1 MATKKRPAPP
11 EVEQL
16 RVRRGPS
23 QQKPL
28 PPHLDAFAR
37 GDDDALWR
45 RERRG
50 AALNDPRPVVLIP
63 GVKNAD
69 ARVVFDA
76 RIRRLHE
83 AQNEKDDKTLARE
96 LAEAFLLGLW
106 RANNVVSFEALV
118 EVALGLSIDA
128 AKQLAREG
136 KEELHLPDRLSDAEI
151 AVWMRAEAGML
162 EASEEARVR
171 YTNDRLVLSVPIEVA
186 AHALAAAGRREA
198 PLEHMALGTETV
210 VDRPRGVRSMKDII
224 ERERR
229 IRDDE

>member
-1 MATKKRPAPP
+1 VATKKRPDPP

-16 RVRRGPS
+16 RVRRGRTE
-23 QQKPL
+23 QKPL

-50 AALNDPRPVVLIP
+50 GQIDDPRPIVLIP

-83 AQNEKDDKTLARE
+83 AQTEKDEKTLSRE

-106 RANNVVSFEALV
+106 RANNVVSFDALA
-118 EVALGLSIDA
+118 EVALGLTLA
-128 AKQLAREG
+128 EAKRLALIG

-151 AVWMRAEAGML
+151 AVWMRAEAGLL
-162 EASEEARVR
+162 EACEEARVR
-171 YTNDRLVLSVPIEVA
+171 YANERLILSVPIEFA

-198 PLEHMALGTETV
+198 PLERVPMGSETV
-210 VDRPRGVRSMKDII
+210 LDRPRGVPSMKSVI

-229 IRDDE
+229 IKDGE